1 MKTDKTKSE
10 VKEPYQNIYEQY
22 YHFNSEWHN
31 WQNYIRGVIAA
42 NGSNC
47 EYIKSQL
54 SELEKYML
62 NSILGSKWYEHNCP
76 NLMGNEPNTTGFL
89 FWWKQRYIGNLNP
102 VGDTTSKV
110 DECNTFF
117 FNYSKW
123 QYLKSLFQEPE
134 PNQIEIPEEL
144 QTDEAKAIFGKAIKS
159 GLITKKDTGY
169 KWMGK
174 SKALLAYMCERIYLP
189 KYDIQTSIVSFPETA
204 LNNLFGVTRLGK
216 ARYQISGNKKTGG
229 KPVGFE
235 IIDKLFDEAAD

>member
-1 MKTDKTKSE
+1 MEKDTKTED
-10 VKEPYQNIYEQY
+10 KEPYQNVYEQY

-31 WQNYIRGVIAA
+31 WQRYIGGVIAA
-42 NGSNC
+42 NGANC

-89 FWWKQRYIGNLNP
+89 FWWKQRYMGNLNP

-134 PNQIEIPEEL
+134 PQSNRN
-144 QTDEAKAIFGKAIKS
+144 
-159 GLITKKDTGY
+159 TK
-169 KWMGK
+169 
-174 SKALLAYMCERIYLP
+174 
-189 KYDIQTSIVSFPETA
+189 
-204 LNNLFGVTRLGK
+204 
-216 ARYQISGNKKTGG
+216 
-229 KPVGFE
+229 
-235 IIDKLFDEAAD
+235 